1 VRILALAAALAV
13 TAPPADAGP
22 RPGKIVRVERP
33 RTGSRGV
40 PRICQLNPGD
50 NSASCFGLP
59 PVVGE
64 IANVVG
70 NEGIVGSVRI
80 TKVEEQAASSG
91 LRASCTQGLWRAE
104 TELTVNPDLNL
115 PNGVP
120 YGSWI
125 LLDVQML
132 ASGKLADPPPQLP
145 GGQSGE
151 SAAVTVDKDGD
162 SAADFLVTWYPCNSS
177 SAAVTGSSQ
186 TYCVDYWH
194 AAVSQWTKTRQDLV
208 TWCM

>member
-1 VRILALAAALAV
+1 VRVWVLAAVIAV
-13 TAPPADAGP
+13 IAPPVEAGP
-22 RPGKIVRVERP
+22 RPGRIVRVERP
-33 RTGSRGV
+33 RSGARGV

-64 IANVVG
+64 IANVVS
-70 NEGIVGSVRI
+70 NDGIVGSVRV
-80 TKVEEQAASSG
+80 TKVEEQSSGGG

-104 TELTVNPDLNL
+104 TELTLNPDVNL

-125 LLDVQML
+125 IFDVTMQTT
-132 ASGKLADPPPQLP
+132 AKLGDAPAQLP
-145 GGQSGE
+145 SGQPGE
-151 SAAVTVDKDGD
+151 SAAVTLDKDGE
-162 SAADFLVTWYPCNSS
+162 APADFLVTWYPCNNTNPAG
-177 SAAVTGSSQ
+177 SAQ
-186 TYCVDYWH
+186 TYCVDYWF
-194 AAVSQWTKTRQDLV
+194 ATATQWSKTRQDLV